1 MPAPIP
7 SLFTC
12 RQDSNIK
19 SLHDAE
25 ASELVKNSTNSHY
38 TKSRFQP
45 WEQMWEHFYEV
56 PGF

>member
-1 MPAPIP
+1 MEFYE
-7 SLFTC
+7 SV
-12 RQDSNIK
+12 RKQRY
-19 SLHDAE
+19 DAE
-25 ASELVKNSTNSHY
+25 ASELAESSANSHS